1 MNRNR
6 FSNHLTASLARSFVS
21 FDGEHSCFK
30 PSFAAIGCYSTN
42 PLFRVWA
49 RFSFSLKQR
58 MARLRAEPIARFCF
72 VLPNNPRDYFKTVS
86 AMSAFKTLSF
96 YGIHLLCLF
105 AGKCVSWPK
114 TFSPFVSNLVVVWHR
129 PIKHMP
135 LTSALLAAKTGFICS
150 VRFHLKRGTANLA
163 CFSNHTNILPRFM
176 GSGTTGVACAN
187 MGKTFYGIEREP
199 KYFDIAVRRIEAAY
213 AQGRLFA

>member
-1 MNRNR
+1 MNWNR
-6 FSNHLTASLARSFVS
+6 FSNHLAASLARPFIS

-96 YGIHLLCLF
+96 YGIHFLCLF

-135 LTSALLAAKTGFICS
+135 LTSALLAAKTGFIGS
-150 VRFHLKRGTANLA
+150 VRFHLKRGAANLA

-187 MGKTFYGIEREP
+187 MGKSFYGIERER
-199 KYFDIAVRRIEAAY
+199 KYFDIACERIERAY
-213 AQGRLFA
+213 AQQRLFA